1 MRAEFFRAADGQ
13 DAMLAELQ
21 AALDGWVA
29 EYNATR
35 RTSPAAAGRRPSGSA
50 RGPVRHR

>member
-35 RTSPAAAGRRPSGSA
+35 PHQSCGGRPSGSA